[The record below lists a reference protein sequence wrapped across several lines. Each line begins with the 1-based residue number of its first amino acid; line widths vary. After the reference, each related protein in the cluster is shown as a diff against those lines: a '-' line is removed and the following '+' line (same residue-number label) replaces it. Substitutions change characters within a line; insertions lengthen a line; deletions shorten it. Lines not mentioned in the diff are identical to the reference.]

1 LLVEEEVSLEELS
14 PWVEAVVLERL
25 QLEDLEL
32 QTLVVVPGEVVLV
45 HWAEPV
51 VLESS
56 LFNIQNKEVKYGTFC
71 TNWLQ

>member
-14 PWVEAVVLERL
+14 PWVEVVVLEHR

-45 HWAEPV
+45 H
-51 VLESS
+51 
-56 LFNIQNKEVKYGTFC
+56 
-71 TNWLQ
+71 